1 MTVILTCI
9 FAACDKTNVD
19 DEKHTKQVPVYKGMT
34 ISDSFAGTSA
44 TVASDDNGNHYGHFK
59 GDHND
64 RNDEVDQN
72 KPFEDPNAPS
82 IENKANSTLDVVG
95 AAESIYYADKNQ
107 DIFITIRLSN
117 PDSYEILSFTLN
129 GKKYSNYMFEN
140 GSDME
145 NLVLKVNVGDV
156 GGIVEYT
163 IDAIKYVDGTDI
175 KDVRMDG
182 DRTVKAGVRA
192 SDQTYVN
199 VTNEQKTMTSISF
212 DAQVVDLY
220 SLIEKSGGYAKA
232 VLYDGVNMLTK
243 DINVG
248 EKTNIVFDNLTPNTV
263 YQYGV
268 VALYD
273 NLSGNGAKLNT
284 LYKKAVYTDTIVLFK
299 DVQVGKECIE
309 WGFVWNESFDSKQMS
324 AISLWQNGAKVQD
337 VDTGATRIDGLKSN
351 NEYTLEAT
359 YKNLQNQDETISIEF
374 VTYAKAVPTV
384 EIANL
389 QSTQTEVSFE
399 LNVTD
404 TDNVGTIA
412 KIELL
417 HGDDEPIVA
426 SDLTSHSFENLLSN
440 NDYTIQVTYVYDLN
454 DGVGEQQIVKT
465 TSITTK
471 AKAVPTVEI
480 VNAVATKKSIRFGIN
495 VVDKESVGAISKI
508 ELLHENAEPITAEN
522 LDVREFSGLL
532 CDNNYTIRVTYS
544 YDVNDGKG
552 VQLLYAEKTIKT
564 ESKTMPTAR
573 ITSDPM
579 VYGTKGNFASFDYET
594 TDVDNVGY
602 SKVVLIRDG
611 KDDASLVFLN
621 GEKVFEN
628 LYNNSKYIL
637 RLVYVYDM
645 DDGKGERELVD
656 ERTFMTMKLT
666 HPSIWITNLAPT
678 KDGAVYDAQMSD
690 TYSFVS
696 CRFEC
701 VADDAPTVV
710 IEDFMQDSITLS
722 EQYIRGLLSNHDYK
736 VNLIIR
742 YDLNEGD
749 GEKEFVFRT
758 FDLKTNPRMVPSV
771 SLPCINNA
779 GNKIASSVDLSDRD
793 NTYRGID
800 KVELCDGDRVIAT
813 STDENF
819 VFEGIDNFSQS
830 YTIKVTYIYDLCDGL
845 GEQKGTTEFF
855 SPRFSLGETA
865 CVNTGAVSKG
875 EKLYFEASIE
885 NPSKI
890 AIDKV
895 KINDTYYSPSKASTV
910 NNIVVDIEVGTQ
922 FASGYVQLLVTELQG
937 TLNGQHVTITPNDT
951 NDTKCYFAG
960 ELNVKSIS
968 VADAANNTVDRV
980 VLGKQYYYKCEL
992 GNELG
997 YSIDEILISVRK
1009 QYYNIDS
1016 ETYSKDQI
1024 IVDSDSCIRVPFLA
1038 EDGIFSVEVSKISYS
1053 NELLSKN
1060 KNVTGIT
1067 IGYIGVANEEPIVI
1081 SNAEDLRKMN
1091 TRGYYI
1097 LSNDIDL
1104 KGIEWKDPGDFYG
1117 YLDGQG
1123 YTIKNMAYAGTV
1135 ENAGFNW
1142 GLFNN
1147 ASGVIKNL
1155 TLNGRLIITVN
1166 KNANESYTSY
1176 IGGLCAQGSNL
1187 TIDNVINNVN
1197 LTVTNN
1203 CNSISI
1209 GGLVGDVSGMLE
1221 ISNSK
1226 NFGNIAVESSGY
1238 AHVGGIIG
1246 RCLDVASIANCYNTG
1261 DVSLETYSKAYGYV
1275 GGIVGG
1281 AYCRVDLND
1290 CYNTG
1295 TVTASSE
1302 ASDSHGYAGG
1312 LVGCTS
1318 DCFTN
1323 IYNSYNGGNV
1333 TAIDS
1338 AGGLVGTAG
1347 STVNIVGCYNEGSV
1361 HASEN
1366 AGGIIG
1372 YSQSI
1377 LTITNCYN
1385 NANITSDSAAGGLVG
1400 CANGDNTTI
1409 ELSHNDG
1416 TVTVIT
1422 TNGYAVAAGLI
1433 ARIGTSSL
1441 TITDSYN
1448 TGTITSKLS
1457 SLTSSANTIV
1467 AAGLV
1472 GSCSYG
1478 DYVSTIV
1485 NSYNT
1490 GEILS
1495 DDIAGGLVGY
1505 GGKVEINNSRN
1516 LGNVKTG
1523 GRSGGLVGYG
1533 STVIITNSYNNGDVA
1548 TTSDTNSVY
1557 AGGLVCYGDNI
1568 TVERSF
1574 NEGIIN
1580 VTTKDGTACAG
1591 GIVAS
1596 GSNTQIISSYNLG
1609 TVTIA
1614 VYRVVNAGGLIGIIS
1629 GNSDIKNSFNSGTVE
1644 VSIKDSGNTNIG
1656 GIIGLVNDGVLSIAN
1671 SFNKEKVIY
1680 NYASDSYKG
1689 WGLVGYNN
1697 YGAKTTISYCYNSSA
1712 APGLVYN
1719 SGNITVNN
1727 SYYTVSNGNYI
1738 QYGEKKSINRII
1750 EIFIEVWD
1758 STVWDFDN
1766 LDENGNPTL
1775 KI

>member
-1 MTVILTCI
+1 MKSSKKRSSSVFAILVMAIVLSCI
-9 FAACDKTNVD
+9 FAACDKVG
-19 DEKHTKQVPVYKGMT
+19 EKQVPVYKGMT
-34 ISDSFAGTSA
+34 ISRSFATSSAA
-44 TVASDDNGNHYGHFK
+44 TAAEDNGNHYGHFK
-59 GDHND
+59 GDHNN

-95 AAESIYYADKNQ
+95 AAESIYYAEKNQ

-129 GKKYSNYMFEN
+129 GKKYSNYMFED

-199 VTNEQKTMTSISF
+199 VTNEQKSMTSISF

-220 SLIEKSGGYAKA
+220 SLIEKNGGYAKA

-299 DVQVGKECIE
+299 DVQVGKESIE
-309 WGFVWNESFDSKQMS
+309 WGFLWNESFANKQMS

-337 VDTGATRIDGLKSN
+337 VDTTATRLDGLKSN
-351 NEYTLEAT
+351 NEYTLKAT

-384 EIANL
+384 EI
-389 QSTQTEVSFE
+389 
-399 LNVTD
+399 
-404 TDNVGTIA
+404 
-412 KIELL
+412 
-417 HGDDEPIVA
+417 
-426 SDLTSHSFENLLSN
+426 
-440 NDYTIQVTYVYDLN
+440 
-454 DGVGEQQIVKT
+454 
-465 TSITTK
+465 
-471 AKAVPTVEI
+471 
-480 VNAVATKKSIRFGIN
+480 VNAVATRKSIRFGIN

-579 VYGTKGNFASFDYET
+579 VYGTKGNCAGFDYET

-611 KDDASLVFLN
+611 KDDAPLVFLN

-656 ERTFMTMKLT
+656 ERTFTTMRLT

-701 VADDAPTVV
+701 VADNAPTVV

-890 AIDKV
+890 AIDKA

-1053 NELLSKN
+1053 NELFSKN

-1081 SNAEDLRKMN
+1081 RNAEDLRKMN

-1166 KNANESYTSY
+1166 KNDNESYTSY

-1238 AHVGGIIG
+1238 AHVGGI
-1246 RCLDVASIANCYNTG
+1246 
-1261 DVSLETYSKAYGYV
+1261 
-1275 GGIVGG
+1275 VGG

-1302 ASDSHGYAGG
+1302 ASDSHGDAGG

-1318 DCFTN
+1318 GCFTN

-1361 HASEN
+1361 HARDN

-1433 ARIGTSSL
+1433 ARTGTSSL

-1516 LGNVKTG
+1516 LGNIKTG

-1557 AGGLVCYGDNI
+1557 AGGLVCYGHNI

-1671 SFNKEKVIY
+1671 SFNKGKVIY

-1697 YGAKTTISYCYNSSA
+1697 SGAKTTISYCYNSSA
-1712 APGLVYN
+1712 APGLVYGF
-1719 SGNITVNN
+1719 GNIRVNN

-1758 STVWDFDN
+1758 SSVWDFDN

-1775 KI
+1775 RY

>member
-1 MTVILTCI
+1 MKTQKQRIFSILAILTMAVILTCI
-9 FAACDKTNVD
+9 FASCDKVG
-19 DEKHTKQVPVYKGMT
+19 EKQVPVYKGMT
-34 ISDSFAGTSA
+34 ISRSFANAFAMS
-44 TVASDDNGNHYGHFK
+44 ASDDNGNHYGHFK

-64 RNDEVDQN
+64 RDDEVDQN

-82 IENKANSTLDVVG
+82 IEDKANSTLDVVG
-95 AAESIYYADKNQ
+95 SAESIYYADKNQ

-129 GKKYSNYMFEN
+129 GKKYSNYMFED

-163 IDAIKYVDGTDI
+163 IDAIKYVDGTEI

-243 DINVG
+243 DVKIG
-248 EKTNIVFDNLTPNTV
+248 EKTSVVFDNLTPNTV

-299 DVQVGKECIE
+299 DVQVGKEGIE
-309 WGFVWNESFDSKQMS
+309 WGFLWNEYFANKQMN
-324 AISLWQNGAKVQD
+324 AISLWQNDEKVQD
-337 VDTGATRIDGLKSN
+337 VDVTATRLDGLKTD
-351 NEYTLEAT
+351 NEYTLKAT
-359 YKNLQNQDETISIEF
+359 YKNLKNQDESI
-374 VTYAKAVPTV
+374 
-384 EIANL
+384 
-389 QSTQTEVSFE
+389 
-399 LNVTD
+399 
-404 TDNVGTIA
+404 
-412 KIELL
+412 
-417 HGDDEPIVA
+417 
-426 SDLTSHSFENLLSN
+426 
-440 NDYTIQVTYVYDLN
+440 
-454 DGVGEQQIVKT
+454 QITFT
-465 TSITTK
+465 TLTK
-471 AKAVPTVEI
+471 AIPTVEI

-579 VYGTKGNFASFDYET
+579 VYGTKGNCASFDYET

-611 KDDASLVFLN
+611 KDDAPLVFLN

-645 DDGKGERELVD
+645 DDGKGERELV
-656 ERTFMTMKLT
+656 EEKTFTTWRLMP
-666 HPSIWITNLAPT
+666 PSIWITSLAPT

-742 YDLNEGD
+742 YDLNDGD

-830 YTIKVTYIYDLCDGL
+830 YTINVTYIYDLCDGL

-1166 KNANESYTSY
+1166 KNNNESYTSY

-1187 TIDNVINNVN
+1187 TIDNVINNFN

-1209 GGLVGDVSGMLE
+1209 GGLVGDVSRMLE

-1246 RCLDVASIANCYNTG
+1246 RCLDAASIANCYNTG

-1318 DCFTN
+1318 DWFTN

-1361 HASEN
+1361 HASED

-1433 ARIGTSSL
+1433 ARTGTSSL

-1689 WGLVGYNN
+1689 WGLVGYNS

-1712 APGLVYN
+1712 APGLVYGY
-1719 SGNITVNN
+1719 GNITVNN

-1738 QYGEKKSINRII
+1738 KYGEEKSINRII

>member
-1 MTVILTCI
+1 MKSSKKRISSVFAILVMAIVLSCI
-9 FAACDKTNVD
+9 FAACDKVG
-19 DEKHTKQVPVYKGMT
+19 EKQVPVYKGMT
-34 ISDSFAGTSA
+34 ISRSFATSSAA
-44 TVASDDNGNHYGHFK
+44 TAAEDNGNHYGHFK
-59 GDHND
+59 GDHDN

-95 AAESIYYADKNQ
+95 SAESIYYADQNQ

-129 GKKYSNYMFEN
+129 GKKYSNYMFES

-163 IDAIKYVDGTDI
+163 IDAIKYVDGTEI

-243 DINVG
+243 DIKVG

-299 DVQVGKECIE
+299 DVQVGKESIE
-309 WGFVWNESFDSKQMS
+309 WGFLWNESFANKQMS

-337 VDTGATRIDGLKSN
+337 VDTTATRLDGLKSN
-351 NEYTLEAT
+351 NEYTLKAT

-384 EIANL
+384 EI
-389 QSTQTEVSFE
+389 
-399 LNVTD
+399 
-404 TDNVGTIA
+404 
-412 KIELL
+412 
-417 HGDDEPIVA
+417 
-426 SDLTSHSFENLLSN
+426 
-440 NDYTIQVTYVYDLN
+440 
-454 DGVGEQQIVKT
+454 
-465 TSITTK
+465 
-471 AKAVPTVEI
+471 
-480 VNAVATKKSIRFGIN
+480 VNAVATRKSIRFGIN

-579 VYGTKGNFASFDYET
+579 VYGTKGNCAGFDYET

-611 KDDASLVFLN
+611 KDDAPLVFLN

-656 ERTFMTMKLT
+656 ERTFTTMRLT

-701 VADDAPTVV
+701 VADNAPTVV

-1053 NELLSKN
+1053 NELFSKN

-1081 SNAEDLRKMN
+1081 RNAEDLRKMN

-1166 KNANESYTSY
+1166 KNDNESYTSY

-1238 AHVGGIIG
+1238 AHVGGI
-1246 RCLDVASIANCYNTG
+1246 
-1261 DVSLETYSKAYGYV
+1261 
-1275 GGIVGG
+1275 VGG

-1302 ASDSHGYAGG
+1302 ASDSHGDAGG

-1318 DCFTN
+1318 GCFTN

-1361 HASEN
+1361 HARDN

-1433 ARIGTSSL
+1433 ARTGTSSL

-1671 SFNKEKVIY
+1671 SFNKGKVIY

-1697 YGAKTTISYCYNSSA
+1697 SGAKTTISYCYNSSA
-1712 APGLVYN
+1712 APGLVYGF
-1719 SGNITVNN
+1719 GNITVNN

-1758 STVWDFDN
+1758 SSVWDFDN

-1775 KI
+1775 RY

>member
-129 GKKYSNYMFEN
+129 GKKYSNYMFEE

-145 NLVLKVNVGDV
+145 NLVLKVNVGNV
-156 GGIVEYT
+156 GGIHDYT

-199 VTNEQKTMTSISF
+199 VTNEQKSMTSISF

-243 DINVG
+243 DIKVG
-248 EKTNIVFDNLTPNTV
+248 EKTSVVFDNLAPNTV

-299 DVQVGKECIE
+299 DVQVGKESIE
-309 WGFVWNESFDSKQMS
+309 WGFVWNESFASKQMS

-337 VDTGATRIDGLKSN
+337 VDVTATRLDGLKTD
-351 NEYTLEAT
+351 NEYTLKAT
-359 YKNLQNQDETISIEF
+359 YKNLKNQDESI
-374 VTYAKAVPTV
+374 
-384 EIANL
+384 
-389 QSTQTEVSFE
+389 
-399 LNVTD
+399 
-404 TDNVGTIA
+404 
-412 KIELL
+412 
-417 HGDDEPIVA
+417 
-426 SDLTSHSFENLLSN
+426 
-440 NDYTIQVTYVYDLN
+440 
-454 DGVGEQQIVKT
+454 QITFT
-465 TSITTK
+465 TLTK
-471 AKAVPTVEI
+471 AIPTVEI

-579 VYGTKGNFASFDYET
+579 VYGTKGNCAGFDYET

-611 KDDASLVFLN
+611 KDDAPLVFLN

-645 DDGKGERELVD
+645 DDGKGERELV
-656 ERTFMTMKLT
+656 EEKTFTTWRLMP
-666 HPSIWITNLAPT
+666 PSIWITSLAPT

-742 YDLNEGD
+742 YDLNDGD

-830 YTIKVTYIYDLCDGL
+830 YTIRVTYIYDLCDGL

-885 NPSKI
+885 NPSQI

-1060 KNVTGIT
+1060 KNVSGIT
-1067 IGYIGVANEEPIVI
+1067 AGYIGVANEEPIVI

-1166 KNANESYTSY
+1166 KNNNESYTSY

-1187 TIDNVINNVN
+1187 TIDNVINNFN

-1209 GGLVGDVSGMLE
+1209 GGLVGDVSRMLE

-1246 RCLDVASIANCYNTG
+1246 RCLDAASIANCYNTG

-1318 DCFTN
+1318 DWFTN

-1361 HASEN
+1361 HASED

-1689 WGLVGYNN
+1689 WGLVGYNS

-1712 APGLVYN
+1712 APGLVYGY
-1719 SGNITVNN
+1719 GNITVNN

-1738 QYGEKKSINRII
+1738 KYGEEKSINRII

>member
-1 MTVILTCI
+1 MAVILTCI
-9 FAACDKTNVD
+9 FAACDKVG
-19 DEKHTKQVPVYKGMT
+19 EKQVPVYKGMT
-34 ISDSFAGTSA
+34 ISRSFANAFAMS
-44 TVASDDNGNHYGHFK
+44 ASDDNGNHYGHFK

-64 RNDEVDQN
+64 RDDEVDQN

-199 VTNEQKTMTSISF
+199 VTNEQKTMTSITF

-299 DVQVGKECIE
+299 DVQVGKESIE
-309 WGFVWNESFDSKQMS
+309 WGFLWNESFASKQMN
-324 AISLWQNGAKVQD
+324 AISLWQNDEKVQD
-337 VDTGATRIDGLKSN
+337 VDVTATRLDGLKTD
-351 NEYTLEAT
+351 NEYTLKAT
-359 YKNLQNQDETISIEF
+359 YKNLKNQDESI
-374 VTYAKAVPTV
+374 
-384 EIANL
+384 
-389 QSTQTEVSFE
+389 
-399 LNVTD
+399 
-404 TDNVGTIA
+404 
-412 KIELL
+412 
-417 HGDDEPIVA
+417 
-426 SDLTSHSFENLLSN
+426 
-440 NDYTIQVTYVYDLN
+440 
-454 DGVGEQQIVKT
+454 QITFT
-465 TSITTK
+465 TLTK
-471 AKAVPTVEI
+471 AIPTVEI

-579 VYGTKGNFASFDYET
+579 VYGTKGNCAGFDYET

-611 KDDASLVFLN
+611 KDDAPLVFLN

-645 DDGKGERELVD
+645 DDGKGERELV
-656 ERTFMTMKLT
+656 EEKTFTTWRLMP
-666 HPSIWITNLAPT
+666 PSIWITSLAPT

-742 YDLNEGD
+742 YDLNDGD

-819 VFEGIDNFSQS
+819 VFDGIDNFSQS

-1053 NELLSKN
+1053 NELFSKN

-1081 SNAEDLRKMN
+1081 RNAEDLRKMN

-1166 KNANESYTSY
+1166 KNDNESYTSY

-1238 AHVGGIIG
+1238 AHVGGI
-1246 RCLDVASIANCYNTG
+1246 
-1261 DVSLETYSKAYGYV
+1261 
-1275 GGIVGG
+1275 VGG

-1302 ASDSHGYAGG
+1302 ASDSHGDAGG

-1361 HASEN
+1361 HARDN

-1441 TITDSYN
+1441 IIADSYN

-1548 TTSDTNSVY
+1548 TTSDTNFVY
-1557 AGGLVCYGDNI
+1557 AGGLVCYGHNI

-1671 SFNKEKVIY
+1671 SFNKGKVIY

-1697 YGAKTTISYCYNSSA
+1697 SGAKTTISYCYNSSA
-1712 APGLVYN
+1712 APGLVYGY
-1719 SGNITVNN
+1719 GNITVIN

-1738 QYGEKKSINRII
+1738 KYGEEKSINRII

>member
-1 MTVILTCI
+1 MAVILTCI
-9 FAACDKTNVD
+9 FAACDKVG
-19 DEKHTKQVPVYKGMT
+19 KKQVPVYKGMT
-34 ISDSFAGTSA
+34 ISRSFARASA
-44 TVASDDNGNHYGHFK
+44 MTASDDVGNTDLQSEQGRVE
-59 GDHND
+59 GDYD
-64 RNDEVDQN
+64 KRDDDFDQN
-72 KPFEDPNAPS
+72 KPFEDPNTPS
-82 IENKANSTLDVVG
+82 IEDKANSTLDVVG

-163 IDAIKYVDGTDI
+163 IDVIKYVDGTDI

-299 DVQVGKECIE
+299 DVQVGKESIE
-309 WGFVWNESFDSKQMS
+309 WGFLWNESFANKQMS
-324 AISLWQNGAKVQD
+324 EISLWQNGAKVQD
-337 VDTGATRIDGLKSN
+337 VDVNATSVDGLKSN
-351 NEYTLEAT
+351 NEYTLKAT

-374 VTYAKAVPTV
+374 VTY
-384 EIANL
+384 
-389 QSTQTEVSFE
+389 
-399 LNVTD
+399 
-404 TDNVGTIA
+404 
-412 KIELL
+412 
-417 HGDDEPIVA
+417 
-426 SDLTSHSFENLLSN
+426 
-440 NDYTIQVTYVYDLN
+440 
-454 DGVGEQQIVKT
+454 
-465 TSITTK
+465 

-579 VYGTKGNFASFDYET
+579 VYGTKGNCAGFNYET

-611 KDDASLVFLN
+611 KDDAPLVFLN

-645 DDGKGERELVD
+645 DDGKGERELV
-656 ERTFMTMKLT
+656 EEKTFTTWRLMP
-666 HPSIWITNLAPT
+666 PSIWITSLAPT

-742 YDLNEGD
+742 YDLNDGD

-819 VFEGIDNFSQS
+819 VFDGIDNFSQS

-1053 NELLSKN
+1053 NELFSKN

-1081 SNAEDLRKMN
+1081 RNAEDLRKMN

-1166 KNANESYTSY
+1166 KNDNESYTSY

-1238 AHVGGIIG
+1238 AHVGGI
-1246 RCLDVASIANCYNTG
+1246 
-1261 DVSLETYSKAYGYV
+1261 
-1275 GGIVGG
+1275 VGG

-1302 ASDSHGYAGG
+1302 ASDSHGDAGG

-1361 HASEN
+1361 HARDN

-1441 TITDSYN
+1441 IIADSYN

-1548 TTSDTNSVY
+1548 TTSDTNFVY
-1557 AGGLVCYGDNI
+1557 AGGLVCYGHNI

-1671 SFNKEKVIY
+1671 SFNKGKVIY

-1697 YGAKTTISYCYNSSA
+1697 SGAKTTISYCYNSSA
-1712 APGLVYN
+1712 APGLVYGY
-1719 SGNITVNN
+1719 GNITVIN

-1738 QYGEKKSINRII
+1738 KYGEEKSINRII

>member
-1 MTVILTCI
+1 MAIVLSCI
-9 FAACDKTNVD
+9 FAACDKVG
-19 DEKHTKQVPVYKGMT
+19 EKQVPVYKGMT
-34 ISDSFAGTSA
+34 ISRSFATSSAA
-44 TVASDDNGNHYGHFK
+44 TAAEDNGNHYGHFK
-59 GDHND
+59 GDHDN

-95 AAESIYYADKNQ
+95 SAESIYYADQNQ

-129 GKKYSNYMFEN
+129 GKKYSNYMFES

-163 IDAIKYVDGTDI
+163 IDAIKYVDGTEI

-243 DINVG
+243 DIKVG

-299 DVQVGKECIE
+299 DVQVGKESIE
-309 WGFVWNESFDSKQMS
+309 WGFLWNESFANKQMS

-337 VDTGATRIDGLKSN
+337 VDTTATRLDGLKSN
-351 NEYTLEAT
+351 NEYTLKAT

-384 EIANL
+384 EI
-389 QSTQTEVSFE
+389 
-399 LNVTD
+399 
-404 TDNVGTIA
+404 
-412 KIELL
+412 
-417 HGDDEPIVA
+417 
-426 SDLTSHSFENLLSN
+426 
-440 NDYTIQVTYVYDLN
+440 
-454 DGVGEQQIVKT
+454 
-465 TSITTK
+465 
-471 AKAVPTVEI
+471 
-480 VNAVATKKSIRFGIN
+480 VNAVATRKSIRFGIN

-579 VYGTKGNFASFDYET
+579 VYGTKGNCAGFDYET

-611 KDDASLVFLN
+611 KDDAPLVFLN

-656 ERTFMTMKLT
+656 ERTFTTMRLT

-701 VADDAPTVV
+701 VADNAPTVV

-1053 NELLSKN
+1053 NELFSKN

-1081 SNAEDLRKMN
+1081 RNAEDLRKMN

-1166 KNANESYTSY
+1166 KNDNESYTSY

-1238 AHVGGIIG
+1238 AHVGGI
-1246 RCLDVASIANCYNTG
+1246 
-1261 DVSLETYSKAYGYV
+1261 
-1275 GGIVGG
+1275 VGG

-1302 ASDSHGYAGG
+1302 ASDSHGDAGG

-1318 DCFTN
+1318 GCFTN

-1361 HASEN
+1361 HARDN

-1433 ARIGTSSL
+1433 ARTGTSSL

-1557 AGGLVCYGDNI
+1557 AGGLVCYGHNI

-1671 SFNKEKVIY
+1671 SFNKGKVIY

-1697 YGAKTTISYCYNSSA
+1697 SGAKTTISYCYNSSA
-1712 APGLVYN
+1712 APGLVYGF
-1719 SGNITVNN
+1719 GNIRVNN

-1758 STVWDFDN
+1758 SSVWDFDN

-1775 KI
+1775 RY

>member
-1 MTVILTCI
+1 MKTQKQRIFSILAILTMAVILTCI
-9 FAACDKTNVD
+9 FASCDKVG
-19 DEKHTKQVPVYKGMT
+19 EKQVPVYKGMT
-34 ISDSFAGTSA
+34 ISRSFANAFAMS
-44 TVASDDNGNHYGHFK
+44 ASDDNGNHYGHFK

-64 RNDEVDQN
+64 RDDEVDQN

-82 IENKANSTLDVVG
+82 IEDKANSTLDVVG

-129 GKKYSNYMFEN
+129 GKKYSNYMFED

-299 DVQVGKECIE
+299 DVQVGKEGIE
-309 WGFVWNESFDSKQMS
+309 WGFLWNEYFANKQMN
-324 AISLWQNGAKVQD
+324 AISLWQNDEKVQD
-337 VDTGATRIDGLKSN
+337 VDVTATRLDGLKTD
-351 NEYTLEAT
+351 NEYTLKAT
-359 YKNLQNQDETISIEF
+359 YKNLKNQDESI
-374 VTYAKAVPTV
+374 
-384 EIANL
+384 
-389 QSTQTEVSFE
+389 
-399 LNVTD
+399 
-404 TDNVGTIA
+404 
-412 KIELL
+412 
-417 HGDDEPIVA
+417 
-426 SDLTSHSFENLLSN
+426 
-440 NDYTIQVTYVYDLN
+440 
-454 DGVGEQQIVKT
+454 QITFT
-465 TSITTK
+465 TLTK
-471 AKAVPTVEI
+471 AIPTVEI

-579 VYGTKGNFASFDYET
+579 VYGTKGNCASFDYET

-611 KDDASLVFLN
+611 KDDAPLVFLN

-645 DDGKGERELVD
+645 DDGKGERELV
-656 ERTFMTMKLT
+656 EEKTFTTWRLMP
-666 HPSIWITNLAPT
+666 PSIWITSLAPT

-742 YDLNEGD
+742 YDLNDGD

-830 YTIKVTYIYDLCDGL
+830 YTINVTYIYDLCDGL

-1166 KNANESYTSY
+1166 KNNNESYTSY

-1187 TIDNVINNVN
+1187 TIDNVINNFN

-1209 GGLVGDVSGMLE
+1209 GGLVGDVSRMLE

-1246 RCLDVASIANCYNTG
+1246 RCLDAASIANCYNTG

-1318 DCFTN
+1318 DWFTN

-1361 HASEN
+1361 HASED

-1433 ARIGTSSL
+1433 ARTGTSSL

-1689 WGLVGYNN
+1689 WGLVGYNS

-1712 APGLVYN
+1712 APGLVYGY
-1719 SGNITVNN
+1719 GNITVNN

-1738 QYGEKKSINRII
+1738 KYGEEKSINRII

>member
-1 MTVILTCI
+1 MKSSKKRSSSVFAILVMAIVLSCI
-9 FAACDKTNVD
+9 FAACDKVG
-19 DEKHTKQVPVYKGMT
+19 EKQVPVYKGMT
-34 ISDSFAGTSA
+34 ISRSFATSSAA
-44 TVASDDNGNHYGHFK
+44 TAAEDNGNHYGHFK
-59 GDHND
+59 GDHDN

-95 AAESIYYADKNQ
+95 SAESIYYADQNQ

-129 GKKYSNYMFEN
+129 GKKYSNYMFES

-163 IDAIKYVDGTDI
+163 IDAIKYVDGTEI

-243 DINVG
+243 DIKVG

-299 DVQVGKECIE
+299 DVQVGKESIE
-309 WGFVWNESFDSKQMS
+309 WGFLWNESFANKQMS

-337 VDTGATRIDGLKSN
+337 VDTTATRLDGLKSN
-351 NEYTLEAT
+351 NEYTLKAT

-384 EIANL
+384 EI
-389 QSTQTEVSFE
+389 
-399 LNVTD
+399 
-404 TDNVGTIA
+404 
-412 KIELL
+412 
-417 HGDDEPIVA
+417 
-426 SDLTSHSFENLLSN
+426 
-440 NDYTIQVTYVYDLN
+440 
-454 DGVGEQQIVKT
+454 
-465 TSITTK
+465 
-471 AKAVPTVEI
+471 
-480 VNAVATKKSIRFGIN
+480 VNAVATRKSIRFGIN

-579 VYGTKGNFASFDYET
+579 VYGTKGNCAGFDYET

-611 KDDASLVFLN
+611 KDDAPLVFLN

-645 DDGKGERELVD
+645 DDGKGERELV
-656 ERTFMTMKLT
+656 EEKTFTTWRLMP
-666 HPSIWITNLAPT
+666 PSIWITSLAPT

-742 YDLNEGD
+742 YDLNDGD

-758 FDLKTNPRMVPSV
+758 FDLKTDSRMVPSV

-819 VFEGIDNFSQS
+819 VFDGIDNFSQS

-1060 KNVTGIT
+1060 KNVSGIT
-1067 IGYIGVANEEPIVI
+1067 AGYIGVANEEPIVI

-1166 KNANESYTSY
+1166 KNNNESYTSY

-1209 GGLVGDVSGMLE
+1209 GGLVGDVSRMLE

-1246 RCLDVASIANCYNTG
+1246 HCLDAASIANCYNTG

-1338 AGGLVGTAG
+1338 
-1347 STVNIVGCYNEGSV
+1347 
-1361 HASEN
+1361 

-1644 VSIKDSGNTNIG
+1644 VSIKDIGNTNIG

-1671 SFNKEKVIY
+1671 SFNKGKVIY

-1697 YGAKTTISYCYNSSA
+1697 SGAKTTISYCYNSSA
-1712 APGLVYN
+1712 APGLVYGF
-1719 SGNITVNN
+1719 GNITVNN

-1738 QYGEKKSINRII
+1738 QYGETKSINRII

-1758 STVWDFDN
+1758 SSVWDFDN

-1775 KI
+1775 RY

>member
-1 MTVILTCI
+1 MKTQKQRIFSILAILTMAVILTCI
-9 FAACDKTNVD
+9 FAACDKVD
-19 DEKHTKQVPVYKGMT
+19 EKQVPVYKGMT
-34 ISDSFAGTSA
+34 ISRNFARTSA
-44 TVASDDNGNHYGHFK
+44 TTASDADNSDLQGEQGRVE
-59 GDHND
+59 GDYDNRD
-64 RNDEVDQN
+64 DDFDQN

-82 IENKANSTLDVVG
+82 IEDKANSTLDVVG

-199 VTNEQKTMTSISF
+199 VTNEQKTMTSITF

-299 DVQVGKECIE
+299 DVQVGKESIE
-309 WGFVWNESFDSKQMS
+309 WGFLWNESFASKQMN
-324 AISLWQNGAKVQD
+324 AISLWQNDEKVQD
-337 VDTGATRIDGLKSN
+337 VDVTATRLDGLKTD
-351 NEYTLEAT
+351 NEYTLKAT
-359 YKNLQNQDETISIEF
+359 YKNLKNQDESI
-374 VTYAKAVPTV
+374 
-384 EIANL
+384 
-389 QSTQTEVSFE
+389 
-399 LNVTD
+399 
-404 TDNVGTIA
+404 
-412 KIELL
+412 
-417 HGDDEPIVA
+417 
-426 SDLTSHSFENLLSN
+426 
-440 NDYTIQVTYVYDLN
+440 
-454 DGVGEQQIVKT
+454 QITFT
-465 TSITTK
+465 TLTK
-471 AKAVPTVEI
+471 AIPTVEI

-579 VYGTKGNFASFDYET
+579 VYGTKGNCAGFDYET

-611 KDDASLVFLN
+611 KDDAPLVFLN

-645 DDGKGERELVD
+645 DDGKGERELV
-656 ERTFMTMKLT
+656 EEKTFTTWRLMP
-666 HPSIWITNLAPT
+666 PSIWITSLAPT

-742 YDLNEGD
+742 YDLNDGD

-885 NPSKI
+885 NPSQI

-1060 KNVTGIT
+1060 KNVSGIT
-1067 IGYIGVANEEPIVI
+1067 AGYIGVANEEPIVI

-1166 KNANESYTSY
+1166 KNNNESYTSY

-1187 TIDNVINNVN
+1187 TIDNVINNFN

-1209 GGLVGDVSGMLE
+1209 GGLVGDVSRMLE

-1246 RCLDVASIANCYNTG
+1246 RCLDAASIANCYNTG

-1318 DCFTN
+1318 DWFTN

-1361 HASEN
+1361 HASEY

-1433 ARIGTSSL
+1433 ARTGTSSL

-1689 WGLVGYNN
+1689 WGLVGYNS

-1712 APGLVYN
+1712 APGLVYGY
-1719 SGNITVNN
+1719 GNITVNN

-1738 QYGEKKSINRII
+1738 KYGEEKSINRII

>member
-1 MTVILTCI
+1 MKTQKQRIFSILAILTMAVILTCI
-9 FAACDKTNVD
+9 FAACDKVG
-19 DEKHTKQVPVYKGMT
+19 EKQVPVYKGMT
-34 ISDSFAGTSA
+34 ISRSFANAFAMS
-44 TVASDDNGNHYGHFK
+44 ASDDNGNHYGHFE

-64 RNDEVDQN
+64 RDDEVDQN
-72 KPFEDPNAPS
+72 KPFEDPTAPS
-82 IENKANSTLDVVG
+82 IEDKANSTLDVVG

-212 DAQVVDLY
+212 DAQIVDLY

-243 DINVG
+243 DIEVG

-337 VDTGATRIDGLKSN
+337 VDVTATRIDGLKSN

-374 VTYAKAVPTV
+374 VTY
-384 EIANL
+384 
-389 QSTQTEVSFE
+389 
-399 LNVTD
+399 
-404 TDNVGTIA
+404 
-412 KIELL
+412 
-417 HGDDEPIVA
+417 
-426 SDLTSHSFENLLSN
+426 
-440 NDYTIQVTYVYDLN
+440 
-454 DGVGEQQIVKT
+454 
-465 TSITTK
+465 

-579 VYGTKGNFASFDYET
+579 VYGTKGNCAGFDYET

-611 KDDASLVFLN
+611 KDDAPLVFLN

-656 ERTFMTMKLT
+656 ERTFTTMRLY

-701 VADDAPTVV
+701 VADNAPTVV

-885 NPSKI
+885 NPSQI

-1060 KNVTGIT
+1060 KNVSGIT

-1081 SNAEDLRKMN
+1081 RNAEDLRKMN

-1166 KNANESYTSY
+1166 KNNNESYTSY

-1246 RCLDVASIANCYNTG
+1246 HCLDVASITNCYNTG

-1302 ASDSHGYAGG
+1302 ASDSHGDAGG

-1318 DCFTN
+1318 DWFTN

-1361 HASEN
+1361 HASED

-1385 NANITSDSAAGGLVG
+1385 NANITSDSSAGGLVG

-1416 TVTVIT
+1416 NVAVIT

-1441 TITDSYN
+1441 IIADSYN

-1467 AAGLV
+1467 AAGLF
-1472 GSCSYG
+1472 GNCWYA
-1478 DYVSTIV
+1478 DYVCTIV
-1485 NSYNT
+1485 NSYNM

-1505 GGKVEINNSRN
+1505 GGKVEINSSRN

-1548 TTSDTNSVY
+1548 TTSDTNFVY

-1671 SFNKEKVIY
+1671 SFNKGKVIY

-1697 YGAKTTISYCYNSSA
+1697 SGAKTTISYCYNSSA
-1712 APGLVYN
+1712 APGLVYGY
-1719 SGNITVNN
+1719 GNITVNN

-1738 QYGEKKSINRII
+1738 KYGEEKSINRII

>member
-1 MTVILTCI
+1 MKSSKKRISSVFAILVMAIVLSCI
-9 FAACDKTNVD
+9 FAACDKVG
-19 DEKHTKQVPVYKGMT
+19 EKQVPVYKGMT
-34 ISDSFAGTSA
+34 ISRSFATSSAA
-44 TVASDDNGNHYGHFK
+44 TAAEDNGNHYGHFK
-59 GDHND
+59 GDHDN

-95 AAESIYYADKNQ
+95 SAESIYYADQNQ

-129 GKKYSNYMFEN
+129 GKKYSNYMFES

-163 IDAIKYVDGTDI
+163 IDAIKYVDGTEI

-243 DINVG
+243 DIKVG

-299 DVQVGKECIE
+299 DVQVGKESIE
-309 WGFVWNESFDSKQMS
+309 WGFLWNESFANKQMS

-337 VDTGATRIDGLKSN
+337 VDTTATRLDGLKSN
-351 NEYTLEAT
+351 NEYTLKAT

-384 EIANL
+384 EI
-389 QSTQTEVSFE
+389 
-399 LNVTD
+399 
-404 TDNVGTIA
+404 
-412 KIELL
+412 
-417 HGDDEPIVA
+417 
-426 SDLTSHSFENLLSN
+426 
-440 NDYTIQVTYVYDLN
+440 
-454 DGVGEQQIVKT
+454 
-465 TSITTK
+465 
-471 AKAVPTVEI
+471 
-480 VNAVATKKSIRFGIN
+480 VNAVATRKSIRFGIN

-579 VYGTKGNFASFDYET
+579 VYGTKGNCAGFDYET

-611 KDDASLVFLN
+611 KDDAPLVFLN

-656 ERTFMTMKLT
+656 ERTFTTMRLT

-701 VADDAPTVV
+701 VADNAPTVV

-1053 NELLSKN
+1053 NELFSKN

-1081 SNAEDLRKMN
+1081 RNAEDLRKMN

-1166 KNANESYTSY
+1166 KNDNESYTSY

-1238 AHVGGIIG
+1238 AHVGGI
-1246 RCLDVASIANCYNTG
+1246 
-1261 DVSLETYSKAYGYV
+1261 
-1275 GGIVGG
+1275 VGG

-1302 ASDSHGYAGG
+1302 ASDSHGDAGG

-1318 DCFTN
+1318 GCFTN

-1361 HASEN
+1361 HARDN

-1433 ARIGTSSL
+1433 ARTGTSSL

-1557 AGGLVCYGDNI
+1557 AGGLVCYGHNI

-1671 SFNKEKVIY
+1671 SFNKGKVIY

-1697 YGAKTTISYCYNSSA
+1697 SGAKTTISYCYNSSA
-1712 APGLVYN
+1712 APGLVYGF
-1719 SGNITVNN
+1719 GNIRVNN

-1758 STVWDFDN
+1758 SSVWDFDN

-1775 KI
+1775 RY

>member
-1 MTVILTCI
+1 MKTQKQRIFSILAILTMAVILTCI
-9 FAACDKTNVD
+9 FAACDKVG
-19 DEKHTKQVPVYKGMT
+19 KKQVPVYKGMT
-34 ISDSFAGTSA
+34 ISRSFARASA
-44 TVASDDNGNHYGHFK
+44 MTASDDVGNTDLQSEQGRVE
-59 GDHND
+59 GDYD
-64 RNDEVDQN
+64 KRDDDFDQN
-72 KPFEDPNAPS
+72 KPFEDPNTPS
-82 IENKANSTLDVVG
+82 IEDKANSTLDVVG

-163 IDAIKYVDGTDI
+163 IDVIKYVDGTDI

-299 DVQVGKECIE
+299 DVQVGKESIE
-309 WGFVWNESFDSKQMS
+309 WGFLWNESFANKQMS
-324 AISLWQNGAKVQD
+324 EISLWQNGAKVQD
-337 VDTGATRIDGLKSN
+337 VDVNATSVDGLKSN
-351 NEYTLEAT
+351 NEYTLKAT

-374 VTYAKAVPTV
+374 VTY
-384 EIANL
+384 
-389 QSTQTEVSFE
+389 
-399 LNVTD
+399 
-404 TDNVGTIA
+404 
-412 KIELL
+412 
-417 HGDDEPIVA
+417 
-426 SDLTSHSFENLLSN
+426 
-440 NDYTIQVTYVYDLN
+440 
-454 DGVGEQQIVKT
+454 
-465 TSITTK
+465 

-579 VYGTKGNFASFDYET
+579 VYGTKGNCAGFNYET

-611 KDDASLVFLN
+611 KDDAPLVFLN

-645 DDGKGERELVD
+645 DDGKGERELV
-656 ERTFMTMKLT
+656 EEKTFTTWRLMP
-666 HPSIWITNLAPT
+666 PSIWITSLAPT

-742 YDLNEGD
+742 YDLNDGD

-819 VFEGIDNFSQS
+819 VFDGIDNFSQS

-1053 NELLSKN
+1053 NELFSKN

-1081 SNAEDLRKMN
+1081 RNAEDLRKMN

-1166 KNANESYTSY
+1166 KNDNESYTSY

-1238 AHVGGIIG
+1238 AHVGGI
-1246 RCLDVASIANCYNTG
+1246 
-1261 DVSLETYSKAYGYV
+1261 
-1275 GGIVGG
+1275 VGG

-1302 ASDSHGYAGG
+1302 ASDSHGDAGG

-1361 HASEN
+1361 HARDN

-1441 TITDSYN
+1441 IIADSYN

-1548 TTSDTNSVY
+1548 TTSDTNFVY
-1557 AGGLVCYGDNI
+1557 AGGLVCYGHNI

-1671 SFNKEKVIY
+1671 SFNKGKVIY

-1697 YGAKTTISYCYNSSA
+1697 SGAKTTISYCYNSSA
-1712 APGLVYN
+1712 APGLVYGY
-1719 SGNITVNN
+1719 GNITVIN

-1738 QYGEKKSINRII
+1738 KYGEEKSINRII

>member
-1 MTVILTCI
+1 MKTQKQRIFSILAILTMTIILTCI
-9 FAACDKTNVD
+9 FAACDKVG
-19 DEKHTKQVPVYKGMT
+19 EKQVPVYKGMT
-34 ISDSFAGTSA
+34 ISRSFARTAA
-44 TVASDDNGNHYGHFK
+44 TTASDVDNSDLQGEQGRVE
-59 GDHND
+59 GDYDNRD
-64 RNDEVDQN
+64 DDFDQN
-72 KPFEDPNAPS
+72 KPFEDPNTPS
-82 IENKANSTLDVVG
+82 IEDKANSTLDVVG

-163 IDAIKYVDGTDI
+163 IDVIKYVDGTDI

-299 DVQVGKECIE
+299 DVQVGKESIE
-309 WGFVWNESFDSKQMS
+309 WGFLWNESFANKQMS
-324 AISLWQNGAKVQD
+324 EISLWQNGAKVQD
-337 VDTGATRIDGLKSN
+337 VDVNATSVDGLKSN
-351 NEYTLEAT
+351 NEYTLKAT

-374 VTYAKAVPTV
+374 VTY
-384 EIANL
+384 
-389 QSTQTEVSFE
+389 
-399 LNVTD
+399 
-404 TDNVGTIA
+404 
-412 KIELL
+412 
-417 HGDDEPIVA
+417 
-426 SDLTSHSFENLLSN
+426 
-440 NDYTIQVTYVYDLN
+440 
-454 DGVGEQQIVKT
+454 
-465 TSITTK
+465 

-579 VYGTKGNFASFDYET
+579 VYGTKGNCAGFNYET

-611 KDDASLVFLN
+611 KDDAPLVFLN

-645 DDGKGERELVD
+645 DDGKGERELV
-656 ERTFMTMKLT
+656 EEKTFTTWRLMP
-666 HPSIWITNLAPT
+666 PSIWITSLAPT

-742 YDLNEGD
+742 YDLNDGD

-819 VFEGIDNFSQS
+819 VFDGIDNFSQS

-1053 NELLSKN
+1053 NELFSKN

-1081 SNAEDLRKMN
+1081 RNAEDLRKMN

-1166 KNANESYTSY
+1166 KNDNESYTSY

-1238 AHVGGIIG
+1238 AHVGGI
-1246 RCLDVASIANCYNTG
+1246 
-1261 DVSLETYSKAYGYV
+1261 
-1275 GGIVGG
+1275 VGG

-1302 ASDSHGYAGG
+1302 ASDSHGDAGG

-1361 HASEN
+1361 HARDN

-1441 TITDSYN
+1441 IIADSYN

-1548 TTSDTNSVY
+1548 TTSDTNFVY
-1557 AGGLVCYGDNI
+1557 AGGLVCYGHNI

-1671 SFNKEKVIY
+1671 SFNKGKVIY

-1697 YGAKTTISYCYNSSA
+1697 SGAKTTISYCYNSSA
-1712 APGLVYN
+1712 APGLVYGY
-1719 SGNITVNN
+1719 GNITVIN

-1738 QYGEKKSINRII
+1738 KYGEEKSINRII

>member
-1 MTVILTCI
+1 MKTQKQRIFSILAILTMTVILTCI

-34 ISDSFAGTSA
+34 ISRSFANAFAMS
-44 TVASDDNGNHYGHFK
+44 ASDDNGNHYGHFE

-64 RNDEVDQN
+64 RDDEVDQN

-82 IENKANSTLDVVG
+82 IEDKANSTLDVVG

-199 VTNEQKTMTSISF
+199 VTNEQKTMTSITF

-299 DVQVGKECIE
+299 DVQVGKESIE
-309 WGFVWNESFDSKQMS
+309 WGFLWNESFASKQMN
-324 AISLWQNGAKVQD
+324 AISLWQNDEKVQD
-337 VDTGATRIDGLKSN
+337 VDVTATRLDGLKTD
-351 NEYTLEAT
+351 NEYTLKAT
-359 YKNLQNQDETISIEF
+359 YKNLKNQDESI
-374 VTYAKAVPTV
+374 
-384 EIANL
+384 
-389 QSTQTEVSFE
+389 
-399 LNVTD
+399 
-404 TDNVGTIA
+404 
-412 KIELL
+412 
-417 HGDDEPIVA
+417 
-426 SDLTSHSFENLLSN
+426 
-440 NDYTIQVTYVYDLN
+440 
-454 DGVGEQQIVKT
+454 QITFT
-465 TSITTK
+465 TLTK
-471 AKAVPTVEI
+471 AIPTVEI

-579 VYGTKGNFASFDYET
+579 VYGTKGNCAGFDYET

-611 KDDASLVFLN
+611 KDDAPLVFLN

-645 DDGKGERELVD
+645 DDGKGERELV
-656 ERTFMTMKLT
+656 EEKTFTTWRLMP
-666 HPSIWITNLAPT
+666 PSIWITSLAPT

-742 YDLNEGD
+742 YDLNDGD

-885 NPSKI
+885 NPSQI

-1060 KNVTGIT
+1060 KNVSGIT
-1067 IGYIGVANEEPIVI
+1067 AGYIGVANEEPIVI

-1166 KNANESYTSY
+1166 KNNNESYTSY

-1187 TIDNVINNVN
+1187 TIDNVINNFN

-1209 GGLVGDVSGMLE
+1209 GGLVGDVSRMLE

-1246 RCLDVASIANCYNTG
+1246 RCLDAASIANCYNTG

-1318 DCFTN
+1318 DWFTN

-1333 TAIDS
+1333 TAIDRCRR
-1338 AGGLVGTAG
+1338 T
-1347 STVNIVGCYNEGSV
+1347 CR
-1361 HASEN
+1361 
-1366 AGGIIG
+1366 
-1372 YSQSI
+1372 
-1377 LTITNCYN
+1377 
-1385 NANITSDSAAGGLVG
+1385 DS
-1400 CANGDNTTI
+1400 
-1409 ELSHNDG
+1409 
-1416 TVTVIT
+1416 
-1422 TNGYAVAAGLI
+1422 
-1433 ARIGTSSL
+1433 R
-1441 TITDSYN
+1441 
-1448 TGTITSKLS
+1448 
-1457 SLTSSANTIV
+1457 
-1467 AAGLV
+1467 
-1472 GSCSYG
+1472 
-1478 DYVSTIV
+1478 
-1485 NSYNT
+1485 
-1490 GEILS
+1490 
-1495 DDIAGGLVGY
+1495 
-1505 GGKVEINNSRN
+1505 
-1516 LGNVKTG
+1516 
-1523 GRSGGLVGYG
+1523 
-1533 STVIITNSYNNGDVA
+1533 
-1548 TTSDTNSVY
+1548 
-1557 AGGLVCYGDNI
+1557 
-1568 TVERSF
+1568 
-1574 NEGIIN
+1574 
-1580 VTTKDGTACAG
+1580 
-1591 GIVAS
+1591 
-1596 GSNTQIISSYNLG
+1596 
-1609 TVTIA
+1609 
-1614 VYRVVNAGGLIGIIS
+1614 
-1629 GNSDIKNSFNSGTVE
+1629 
-1644 VSIKDSGNTNIG
+1644 
-1656 GIIGLVNDGVLSIAN
+1656 
-1671 SFNKEKVIY
+1671 
-1680 NYASDSYKG
+1680 
-1689 WGLVGYNN
+1689 
-1697 YGAKTTISYCYNSSA
+1697 
-1712 APGLVYN
+1712 
-1719 SGNITVNN
+1719 
-1727 SYYTVSNGNYI
+1727 
-1738 QYGEKKSINRII
+1738 
-1750 EIFIEVWD
+1750 
-1758 STVWDFDN
+1758 
-1766 LDENGNPTL
+1766 
-1775 KI
+1775 

>member
-1 MTVILTCI
+1 MKTQKQRIFSILAILTMAVILTCI
-9 FAACDKTNVD
+9 FAACDKVG
-19 DEKHTKQVPVYKGMT
+19 EKQVPVYKGMT
-34 ISDSFAGTSA
+34 ISRSFANAFAMS
-44 TVASDDNGNHYGHFK
+44 ASDDNGNHYGHFK

-64 RNDEVDQN
+64 RDDEVDQN

-199 VTNEQKTMTSISF
+199 VTNEQKTMTSITF

-299 DVQVGKECIE
+299 DVQVGKESIE
-309 WGFVWNESFDSKQMS
+309 WGFLWNESFASKQMN
-324 AISLWQNGAKVQD
+324 AISLWQNDEKVQD
-337 VDTGATRIDGLKSN
+337 VDVTATRLDGLKTD
-351 NEYTLEAT
+351 NEYTLKAT
-359 YKNLQNQDETISIEF
+359 YKNLKNQDESI
-374 VTYAKAVPTV
+374 
-384 EIANL
+384 
-389 QSTQTEVSFE
+389 
-399 LNVTD
+399 
-404 TDNVGTIA
+404 
-412 KIELL
+412 
-417 HGDDEPIVA
+417 
-426 SDLTSHSFENLLSN
+426 
-440 NDYTIQVTYVYDLN
+440 
-454 DGVGEQQIVKT
+454 QITFT
-465 TSITTK
+465 TLTK
-471 AKAVPTVEI
+471 AIPTVEI

-579 VYGTKGNFASFDYET
+579 VYGTKGNCAGFDYET

-611 KDDASLVFLN
+611 KDDAPLVFLN

-645 DDGKGERELVD
+645 DDGKGERELV
-656 ERTFMTMKLT
+656 EEKTFTTWRLMP
-666 HPSIWITNLAPT
+666 PSIWITSLAPT

-742 YDLNEGD
+742 YDLNDGD

-819 VFEGIDNFSQS
+819 VFDGIDNFSQS

-1053 NELLSKN
+1053 NELFSKN

-1081 SNAEDLRKMN
+1081 RNAEDLRKMN

-1166 KNANESYTSY
+1166 KNDNESYTSY

-1238 AHVGGIIG
+1238 AHVGGI
-1246 RCLDVASIANCYNTG
+1246 
-1261 DVSLETYSKAYGYV
+1261 
-1275 GGIVGG
+1275 VGG

-1302 ASDSHGYAGG
+1302 ASDSHGDAGG

-1361 HASEN
+1361 HARDN

-1441 TITDSYN
+1441 IIADSYN

-1548 TTSDTNSVY
+1548 TTSDTNFVY
-1557 AGGLVCYGDNI
+1557 AGGLVCYGHNI

-1671 SFNKEKVIY
+1671 SFNKGKVIY

-1697 YGAKTTISYCYNSSA
+1697 SGAKTTISYCYNSSA
-1712 APGLVYN
+1712 APGLVYGY
-1719 SGNITVNN
+1719 GNITVIN

-1738 QYGEKKSINRII
+1738 KYGEEKSINRII

>member
-1 MTVILTCI
+1 MKTQKQRIFSILAILTMAVILTCI
-9 FAACDKTNVD
+9 FAACDKVG
-19 DEKHTKQVPVYKGMT
+19 EKQVPVYKGMI
-34 ISDSFAGTSA
+34 ISRSFANAFAMS
-44 TVASDDNGNHYGHFK
+44 ASDDNGNHYGHFK

-64 RNDEVDQN
+64 RDDEVDQN

-199 VTNEQKTMTSISF
+199 VTNEQKTMTSITF

-299 DVQVGKECIE
+299 DVQVGKESIE
-309 WGFVWNESFDSKQMS
+309 WGFLWNESFASKQMN
-324 AISLWQNGAKVQD
+324 AISLWQNDEKVQD
-337 VDTGATRIDGLKSN
+337 VDVTATRLDGLKTD
-351 NEYTLEAT
+351 NEYTLKAT
-359 YKNLQNQDETISIEF
+359 YKNLKNQDESI
-374 VTYAKAVPTV
+374 
-384 EIANL
+384 
-389 QSTQTEVSFE
+389 
-399 LNVTD
+399 
-404 TDNVGTIA
+404 
-412 KIELL
+412 
-417 HGDDEPIVA
+417 
-426 SDLTSHSFENLLSN
+426 
-440 NDYTIQVTYVYDLN
+440 
-454 DGVGEQQIVKT
+454 QITFT
-465 TSITTK
+465 TLTK
-471 AKAVPTVEI
+471 AIPTVEI

-579 VYGTKGNFASFDYET
+579 VYGTKGNCAGFDYET

-611 KDDASLVFLN
+611 KDDAPLVFLN

-645 DDGKGERELVD
+645 DDGKGERELV
-656 ERTFMTMKLT
+656 EEKTFTTWRLMP
-666 HPSIWITNLAPT
+666 PSIWITSLAPT

-742 YDLNEGD
+742 YDLNDGD

-819 VFEGIDNFSQS
+819 VFDGIDNFSQS

-1053 NELLSKN
+1053 NELFSKN

-1081 SNAEDLRKMN
+1081 RNAEDLRKMN

-1166 KNANESYTSY
+1166 KNDNESYTSY

-1238 AHVGGIIG
+1238 AHVGGI
-1246 RCLDVASIANCYNTG
+1246 
-1261 DVSLETYSKAYGYV
+1261 
-1275 GGIVGG
+1275 VGG

-1302 ASDSHGYAGG
+1302 ASDSHGDAGG

-1361 HASEN
+1361 HARDN

-1441 TITDSYN
+1441 IIADSYN

-1548 TTSDTNSVY
+1548 TTSDTNFVY
-1557 AGGLVCYGDNI
+1557 AGGLVCYGHNI

-1671 SFNKEKVIY
+1671 SFNKGKVIY

-1697 YGAKTTISYCYNSSA
+1697 SGAKTTISYCYNSSA
-1712 APGLVYN
+1712 APGLVYGY
-1719 SGNITVNN
+1719 GNITVIN

-1738 QYGEKKSINRII
+1738 KYGEEKSINRII

>member
-1 MTVILTCI
+1 MAIVLSCI
-9 FAACDKTNVD
+9 FAACDKVG
-19 DEKHTKQVPVYKGMT
+19 EKQVPVYKGMT
-34 ISDSFAGTSA
+34 ISRSFATSSAA
-44 TVASDDNGNHYGHFK
+44 TAAEDNGNHYGHFK
-59 GDHND
+59 GDHDN

-95 AAESIYYADKNQ
+95 SAESIYYADQNQ

-129 GKKYSNYMFEN
+129 GKKYSNYMFES

-163 IDAIKYVDGTDI
+163 IDAIKYVDGTEI

-243 DINVG
+243 DIKVG

-299 DVQVGKECIE
+299 DVQVGKESIE
-309 WGFVWNESFDSKQMS
+309 WGFLWNESFANKQMS

-337 VDTGATRIDGLKSN
+337 VDTTATRLDGLKSN
-351 NEYTLEAT
+351 NEYTLKAT

-384 EIANL
+384 EI
-389 QSTQTEVSFE
+389 
-399 LNVTD
+399 
-404 TDNVGTIA
+404 
-412 KIELL
+412 
-417 HGDDEPIVA
+417 
-426 SDLTSHSFENLLSN
+426 
-440 NDYTIQVTYVYDLN
+440 
-454 DGVGEQQIVKT
+454 
-465 TSITTK
+465 
-471 AKAVPTVEI
+471 
-480 VNAVATKKSIRFGIN
+480 VNAVATRKSIRFGIN

-579 VYGTKGNFASFDYET
+579 VYGTKGNCAGFDYET

-611 KDDASLVFLN
+611 KDDAPLVFLN

-656 ERTFMTMKLT
+656 ERTFTTMRLT

-701 VADDAPTVV
+701 VADNAPTVV

-1009 QYYNIDS
+1009 QYNNIDS
-1016 ETYSKDQI
+1016 ETYSKNQI

-1060 KNVTGIT
+1060 KNVSGIT
-1067 IGYIGVANEEPIVI
+1067 AGYIGVANEEPIVI

-1166 KNANESYTSY
+1166 KNDNESYTSY

-1246 RCLDVASIANCYNTG
+1246 RCLDAASIANCYNTG
-1261 DVSLETYSKAYGYV
+1261 DVSLETYSKTYGYV

-1290 CYNTG
+1290 CYNIG
-1295 TVTASSE
+1295 SVTASSE
-1302 ASDSHGYAGG
+1302 ASDSYGYAGG
-1312 LVGCTS
+1312 LVGNAS
-1318 DCFTN
+1318 EYFAN
-1323 IYNSYNGGNV
+1323 IYNSYNAGSV

-1338 AGGLVGTAG
+1338 AGGLVGTAN

-1361 HASEN
+1361 HAGEN

-1372 YSQSI
+1372 YGQST
-1377 LTITNCYN
+1377 LTITNCFN
-1385 NANITSDSAAGGLVG
+1385 NGTITSDSSAGGLVG

-1416 TVTVIT
+1416 NVAVIT

-1441 TITDSYN
+1441 IIADSYN

-1457 SLTSSANTIV
+1457 SPTSSANTIV
-1467 AAGLV
+1467 AAGLF
-1472 GSCSYG
+1472 GNCWYA
-1478 DYVSTIV
+1478 DYVCTIV
-1485 NSYNT
+1485 NSYNM

-1495 DDIAGGLVGY
+1495 DDIAGGIVGY
-1505 GGKVEINNSRN
+1505 GGKVEINSSRN

-1523 GRSGGLVGYG
+1523 GRAGGLVGYG

-1689 WGLVGYNN
+1689 WGLVGYNS

-1712 APGLVYN
+1712 APGLVYGY
-1719 SGNITVNN
+1719 GNITVNN

-1738 QYGEKKSINRII
+1738 KYGEEKSINRII

-1775 KI
+1775 RY

>member
-1 MTVILTCI
+1 MKTQKQRIFSILAILTMTVILTCI

-34 ISDSFAGTSA
+34 ISRSFANAFAMS
-44 TVASDDNGNHYGHFK
+44 ASDDNGNHYGHFE

-64 RNDEVDQN
+64 RDDEVDQN

-82 IENKANSTLDVVG
+82 IEDKANSTLDVVG

-199 VTNEQKTMTSISF
+199 VTNEQKTMTSITF

-299 DVQVGKECIE
+299 DVQVGKESIE
-309 WGFVWNESFDSKQMS
+309 WGFLWNESFASKQMN
-324 AISLWQNGAKVQD
+324 AISLWQNDEKVQD
-337 VDTGATRIDGLKSN
+337 VDVTATRLDGLKTD
-351 NEYTLEAT
+351 NEYTLKAT
-359 YKNLQNQDETISIEF
+359 YKNLKNQDESI
-374 VTYAKAVPTV
+374 
-384 EIANL
+384 
-389 QSTQTEVSFE
+389 
-399 LNVTD
+399 
-404 TDNVGTIA
+404 
-412 KIELL
+412 
-417 HGDDEPIVA
+417 
-426 SDLTSHSFENLLSN
+426 
-440 NDYTIQVTYVYDLN
+440 
-454 DGVGEQQIVKT
+454 QITFT
-465 TSITTK
+465 TLTK
-471 AKAVPTVEI
+471 AIPTVEI

-579 VYGTKGNFASFDYET
+579 VYGTKGNCAGFDYET

-611 KDDASLVFLN
+611 KDDAPLVFLN

-645 DDGKGERELVD
+645 DDGKGERELV
-656 ERTFMTMKLT
+656 EEKTFTTWRLMP
-666 HPSIWITNLAPT
+666 PSIWITSLAPT

-742 YDLNEGD
+742 YDLNDGD

-885 NPSKI
+885 NPSQI

-1060 KNVTGIT
+1060 KNVSGIT
-1067 IGYIGVANEEPIVI
+1067 AGYIGVANEEPIVI

-1166 KNANESYTSY
+1166 KNNNESYTSY

-1187 TIDNVINNVN
+1187 TIDNVINNFN

-1209 GGLVGDVSGMLE
+1209 GGLVGDVSRMLE

-1246 RCLDVASIANCYNTG
+1246 RCLDAASIANCYNTG

-1318 DCFTN
+1318 DWFTN

-1361 HASEN
+1361 HASED

-1433 ARIGTSSL
+1433 ARTGTSSL
-1441 TITDSYN
+1441 TIIDSYN

-1689 WGLVGYNN
+1689 WGLVGYNS

-1712 APGLVYN
+1712 APGLVYGY
-1719 SGNITVNN
+1719 GNITVNN

-1738 QYGEKKSINRII
+1738 KYGEEKSINRII

>member
-1 MTVILTCI
+1 MAIVLSCI
-9 FAACDKTNVD
+9 FAACDKVG
-19 DEKHTKQVPVYKGMT
+19 EKQVPVYKGMT
-34 ISDSFAGTSA
+34 ISRSFATSSAA
-44 TVASDDNGNHYGHFK
+44 TAAEDNGNHYGHFK
-59 GDHND
+59 GDHDN

-95 AAESIYYADKNQ
+95 SAESIYYADQNQ

-129 GKKYSNYMFEN
+129 GKKYSNYMFES

-163 IDAIKYVDGTDI
+163 IDAIKYVDGTEI

-243 DINVG
+243 DIKVG

-299 DVQVGKECIE
+299 DVQVGKESIE
-309 WGFVWNESFDSKQMS
+309 WGFLWNESFANKQMS

-337 VDTGATRIDGLKSN
+337 VDTTATRLDGLKSN
-351 NEYTLEAT
+351 NEYTLKAT

-384 EIANL
+384 EI
-389 QSTQTEVSFE
+389 
-399 LNVTD
+399 
-404 TDNVGTIA
+404 
-412 KIELL
+412 
-417 HGDDEPIVA
+417 
-426 SDLTSHSFENLLSN
+426 
-440 NDYTIQVTYVYDLN
+440 
-454 DGVGEQQIVKT
+454 
-465 TSITTK
+465 
-471 AKAVPTVEI
+471 
-480 VNAVATKKSIRFGIN
+480 VNAVATRKSIRFGIN

-579 VYGTKGNFASFDYET
+579 VYGTKGNCAGFDYET

-611 KDDASLVFLN
+611 KDDAPLVFLN

-656 ERTFMTMKLT
+656 ERTFTTMRLT

-701 VADDAPTVV
+701 VADNAPTVV

-1053 NELLSKN
+1053 NELFSKN

-1081 SNAEDLRKMN
+1081 RNAEDLRKMN

-1166 KNANESYTSY
+1166 KNDNESYTSY

-1238 AHVGGIIG
+1238 AHVGGI
-1246 RCLDVASIANCYNTG
+1246 
-1261 DVSLETYSKAYGYV
+1261 
-1275 GGIVGG
+1275 VGG

-1302 ASDSHGYAGG
+1302 ASDSHGDAGG

-1318 DCFTN
+1318 GCFTN

-1361 HASEN
+1361 HARDN

-1433 ARIGTSSL
+1433 ARTGTSSL

-1671 SFNKEKVIY
+1671 SFNKGKVIY

-1697 YGAKTTISYCYNSSA
+1697 SGAKTTISYCYNSSA
-1712 APGLVYN
+1712 APGLVYGF
-1719 SGNITVNN
+1719 GNITVNN

-1758 STVWDFDN
+1758 SSVWDFDN

-1775 KI
+1775 RY